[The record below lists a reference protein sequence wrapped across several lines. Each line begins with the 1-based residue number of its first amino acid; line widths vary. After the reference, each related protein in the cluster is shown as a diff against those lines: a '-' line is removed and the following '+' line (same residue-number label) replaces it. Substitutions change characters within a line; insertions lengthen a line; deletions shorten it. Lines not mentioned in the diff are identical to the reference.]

1 MQYHI
6 FHLRDERGEFYDY
19 EATDMRMALA
29 VHQGLR
35 GTEPLSVSRLDPP
48 MPPGVLVPVEAGT
61 HTEVQL
67 PDGRVHRLAQAITIA
82 GSGGAIFIPQEA
94 L

>member
-19 EATDMRMALA
+19 EATDMRVALA
-29 VHQGLR
+29 VHQELR

-61 HTEVQL
+61 HTQVTL
-67 PDGRVHRLAQAITIA
+67 PNGTIHKLAKPVTIA
-82 GSGGAIFIPQEA
+82 GSGGSIFIPLEYS
-94 L
+94 